1 MIVTKMT
8 LGKKKKIVCLEDM
21 SLLAMNS
28 LYKKGAMTGTYGS
41 KHKRL
46 MPCAT
51 RTIFIF
57 QRENLNYLIACFT
70 QCYCTLVFQ
79 HVCFL
84 L

>member
-21 SLLAMNS
+21 SLLTMNS

-41 KHKRL
+41 KRKRL

-51 RTIFIF
+51 RT
-57 QRENLNYLIACFT
+57 LYLFSKEKI
-70 QCYCTLVFQ
+70 
-79 HVCFL
+79 
-84 L
+84 